1 MLRNEFR
8 SSVVVHSES
17 APAEA
22 DSLNSLHRKY
32 SPRVLFSALNTS
44 LFG

>member
-17 APAEA
+17 VPADV
-22 DSLNSLHRKY
+22 DSLSSLHRK
-32 SPRVLFSALNTS
+32 
-44 LFG
+44 